1 MYTRDIV
8 VDELRKTALIIA
20 KLLGLK
26 AGGNQQ
32 EFAQEFNKSLL
43 KEYNIELENLLALNL
58 EEFNDLIKSERFSA
72 EKLNALG
79 QLLNVF
85 AEPFK
90 QDEETQLL
98 LKKMLAI
105 FDILEEKYHYQSFD
119 NITKRKIIYKYFN
132 TIYEG

>member
-32 EFAQEFNKSLL
+32 EFAQEFNKALI

-58 EEFNDLIKSERFSA
+58 EEFNDLVKSERFSA

-105 FDILEEKYHYQSFD
+105 FDVLEEKYHYQSFD